1 MRPLGALITLLVLL
15 SAGCTGI
22 PTAGPIEEVPVSTQ
36 PRGIDIAPQPPEAG
50 VAPTRLVEGFLQAM
64 AAPEGDYAVARQYL
78 TPAAAEE
85 WDPASATVVDA
96 TVTGDGE
103 MASLTGQRLGT
114 LDLHGHYTA
123 AAAPFVHQF
132 TLTELDG
139 EWRIAAPPPGLLL
152 TRYIFERYYQRVTLY
167 YLARAGGH
175 VVPDPIHLPET
186 RVTPEA
192 IVEAL
197 LAGPSPTVAQA
208 VSNALPNGVR
218 LGAAGAS
225 LNSDGVV
232 TVDLA
237 GLSERL
243 GDDARRRLGAQL
255 MWSLTAIPRATG
267 LVVTNDGVPFILP
280 GSRADGV
287 LELAGQQGYQI
298 LSRAASVDLFAVD
311 DGAPGRLTGDGQV
324 ERWRNVDL
332 PVADIAVSLDGEAA
346 IIDDSRTV
354 LAVGAPLSELT
365 RVETGYTNLRS
376 PSFSLGVL
384 WLLADGPSGR
394 PVLLTVDRQRS
405 VELVS
410 LDLPVGLEVLEFAVS
425 PARARI
431 ALLVGSD
438 DTGRLGMAQVLPTTP
453 VTVTGWAPLP
463 MVDTSGQSLTDVSAV
478 AWQAETSL
486 AVAATSD
493 GLRSVYSVEID
504 GSLVEEL
511 GPFSGDVAG
520 LTANARLGG
529 GAIATRTAA
538 GTVWRYEARTRWTR
552 LAEDIAAIAYAS

>member
-50 VAPTRLVEGFLQAM
+50 VAPARLVEGFLQAM

-186 RVTPEA
+186 SVTPEA

-354 LAVGAPLSELT
+354 LAVGAPGSELT

-405 VELVS
+405 VEQVS

-520 LTANARLGG
+520 LTANTRLGG
-529 GAIATRTAA
+529 GDIATRTAA

>member
-22 PTAGPIEEVPVSTQ
+22 PTAGPVEEVPVSTQ

-186 RVTPEA
+186 SVTPEA

-267 LVVTNDGVPFILP
+267 LVVTNGGVPFILP

-324 ERWRNVDL
+324 EPWRNVDL

-354 LAVGAPLSELT
+354 LAVGAPGSELT

-376 PSFSLGVL
+376 PSFSLGIL

-394 PVLLTVDRQRS
+394 PLLLTVDRQRS
-405 VELVS
+405 VEQVS

-511 GPFSGDVAG
+511 GPFSGDVAE
-520 LTANARLGG
+520 LTASARLGG

>member
-50 VAPTRLVEGFLQAM
+50 VAPARLVEGFLQAM

-186 RVTPEA
+186 SVTPEA

-354 LAVGAPLSELT
+354 LAVGAPGSELT

-405 VELVS
+405 VEQVS

-520 LTANARLGG
+520 LTANTRLGG

>member
-50 VAPTRLVEGFLQAM
+50 VAPARLVEGFLQAM

-114 LDLHGHYTA
+114 LDLHGHFTA

-186 RVTPEA
+186 SVTPEA

-354 LAVGAPLSELT
+354 LAVGAPGSGLT

-405 VELVS
+405 VEQVS